1 MFEMFSVLGPLRK
14 LHVPGESWEGRP
26 GAFWPRAV
34 RDNSAEVVVPVDLPD
49 VQRLFDEVRTR

>member
-1 MFEMFSVLGPLRK
+1 MCRVKAGRVDPVL
-14 LHVPGESWEGRP
+14 
-26 GAFWPRAV
+26 FWPRAV